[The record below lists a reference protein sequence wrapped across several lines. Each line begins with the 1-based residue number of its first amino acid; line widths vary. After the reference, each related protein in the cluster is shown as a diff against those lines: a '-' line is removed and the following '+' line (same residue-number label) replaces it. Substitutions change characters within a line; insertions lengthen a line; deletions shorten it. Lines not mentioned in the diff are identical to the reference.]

1 MGAELGQKGGS
12 GAMRKKLR
20 SARGETLVELLCAI
34 LIGSLSVALLFGMVT
49 ASGNMDRSARAA
61 DKTFNE
67 SLNGA
72 EARTSALAAVPAGAE
87 VTVGNEDVTPDTAT
101 PSVKFYG
108 GGGAVSYAL
117 SPP

>member
-1 MGAELGQKGGS
+1 
-12 GAMRKKLR
+12 MREKLR

-61 DKTFNE
+61 DKTFTD

-72 EARTSALAAVPAGAE
+72 EARTSDLAAVPAGAK
-87 VTVGNEDVTPDTAT
+87 VTVGNKDSAVTSDTAT

-108 GGGAVSYAL
+108 GEGAVSYAL

>member
-1 MGAELGQKGGS
+1 
-12 GAMRKKLR
+12 MREKLR
-20 SARGETLVELLCAI
+20 SARGETLIELLCAI

-49 ASGNMDRSARAA
+49 ASGNMDRSAREA

-72 EARTSALAAVPAGAE
+72 EARTSGLAVVPAEAK
-87 VTVGNEDVTPDTAT
+87 VTVGNNAVTSDTAT

-108 GGGAVSYAL
+108 GQGAVSYAL
-117 SPP
+117 SP